1 MDFLNLNLD
10 KTLSGNSNTTISS
23 QKALKSY
30 IDAKRILLNFLQDQ
44 PPTTYNTGDKW
55 LNTSTKKLY
64 IATSS
69 SNWGNPID
77 LNIDQVYS
85 FENLFYHYDG
95 TNILNYS
102 TESITEQN
110 NNYEIKTWFGTQN
123 EYDALDNY
131 DANTLYN
138 IVDNA
143 SILSSLLATQT
154 EFNNSVSNK
163 AATPYQVNQALGNYL
178 PLAGGNLDA
187 GAILRL
193 TNTNNNTV
201 ALAYNTNN
209 YLTISNNLSV
219 SGNIT
224 TNSLIAST
232 GNIYNGST
240 TGPKVIWNNNYATS
254 SAAGIVK
261 PDNTTLTVDNT
272 GTLTV
277 IGGAGGG
284 GSVILL
290 QFLQSTTPTTYS
302 TNDKWLNISDYKLY
316 TATSSS
322 TWDSGQSITED
333 QIFGFNNL
341 LYHYDGT
348 NLIIYSTESV
358 KNQNDGVEIK
368 TWVGT
373 QDEYNSISTYD
384 NNTIY
389 NIINSDTSITNQY
402 HPPLLSFKWSEH
414 KFNSLSWLRA
424 DTFSWQNGNAY
435 KAGYQELL
443 SEYNNPSS
451 TMEIDGGEWVSSN
464 ITPFGS
470 LIDDEGIISGFTSN
484 TTFAS
489 FNAITPT
496 SSFEI
501 VVKCK
506 QDTLNANS
514 SIIFNDTNGLAGITF
529 RVVNAS
535 TGQINMWVANGSSAV
550 ISNVNTNATLSA
562 NTWTWFK
569 IAWDGTD
576 ITVSQSTDGT
586 TYTQTYTNTLSTP
599 PAFSQGRQTL
609 GGGARETYAFT
620 NGYID
625 LNECYL
631 DIDGERYWTGC
642 NYTPIITYKRTPRDY
657 KIADATQ
664 EQAILDLYNSTGVAR
679 YFILDTANT
688 RFKLA
693 RWKHNKY
700 QATAPVKGNGMT
712 LGLTDGTNN
721 YGLEYAYYNT
731 TSYGLQPEKSWYG
744 KDISSTSVTPP
755 AQWAP
760 QGAKL
765 GITTDPTKSGIE
777 ATLDT
782 DDMYLY
788 FYVGNFTQSAIEQ
801 TAGLNSELLNGK
813 VDISSLEEV
822 QCVVETYSNGTE
834 WYRVWSDGWCEQG
847 GIKDTSGSV
856 TFLKPFINTN
866 YIITTGM
873 LAEQDVYYAVGVH
886 INPTPTTTGFSASM
900 WNNSSAGGDFGSW
913 YWRAEGYIA

>member
-95 TNILNYS
+95 TDILNYS

-187 GAILRL
+187 GAVLRL

-201 ALAYNTNN
+201 SLAYNTSN

-232 GNIYNGST
+232 GNIYNGSA

-254 SAAGIVK
+254 STAGIIK

-277 IGGAGGG
+277 IGGSGGG

-302 TNDKWLNISDYKLY
+302 ANDKWLNISDYKLY

-322 TWDSGQSITED
+322 TWDSGESITED

-373 QDEYNSISTYD
+373 QDEYDSISTYD

-389 NIINSDTSITNQY
+389 NIVNSDTSITNQY

-424 DTFSWQNGNAY
+424 DTFSWQNGNVY
-435 KAGYQELL
+435 KAAYQHIVNDLILNVENLYCWSKPL
-443 SEYNNPSS
+443 GDVREVYTIDENPSVGDNVYV
-451 TMEIDGGEWVSSN
+451 IDNGFAVFYDTIIR
-464 ITPFGS
+464 ITTTGITTRQPIYNYERYSDGDLTSQKVITVPAQTETIGDYTIIYFEV
-470 LIDDEGIISGFTSN
+470 DDEHKIV
-484 TTFAS
+484 FADQE
-489 FNAITPT
+489 T
-496 SSFEI
+496 
-501 VVKCK
+501 
-506 QDTLNANS
+506 
-514 SIIFNDTNGLAGITF
+514 
-529 RVVNAS
+529 
-535 TGQINMWVANGSSAV
+535 AV
-550 ISNVNTNATLSA
+550 MNIYNAT
-562 NTWTWFK
+562 
-569 IAWDGTD
+569 G
-576 ITVSQSTDGT
+576 
-586 TYTQTYTNTLSTP
+586 
-599 PAFSQGRQTL
+599 
-609 GGGARETYAFT
+609 
-620 NGYID
+620 
-625 LNECYL
+625 
-631 DIDGERYWTGC
+631 
-642 NYTPIITYKRTPRDY
+642 
-657 KIADATQ
+657 DAK
-664 EQAILDLYNSTGVAR
+664 
-679 YFILDTANT
+679 YFILDTTNT
-688 RFKLA
+688 RFKLP

-700 QATAPVKGNGMT
+700 QAKAPVIGTGIALGFTNGQENFGTMAGGA
-712 LGLTDGTNN
+712 GLDTYQGDYGKAIGT
-721 YGLEYAYYNT
+721 AYSGTRT
-731 TSYGLQPEKSWYG
+731 TSG
-744 KDISSTSVTPP
+744 KVC
-755 AQWAP
+755 
-760 QGAKL
+760 
-765 GITTDPTKSGIE
+765 GIVTDPIKSGIE

-788 FYVGNFTQSAIEQ
+788 FYVGNFSQSAIEQ
-801 TAGLNSELLNGK
+801 TAGLNSELLNSK
-813 VDISSLEEV
+813 VDTSSLQEV
-822 QCVVETYSNGTE
+822 QCIVETYSSGTD
-834 WYRVWSDGWCEQG
+834 WYRIWSDGWCEQG
-847 GIKDTSGSV
+847 GQVTSLGTGASTNTV
-856 TFLKPFINTN
+856 TFLKPFTDTN
-866 YIITTGM
+866 YTLTFAAFGNGFNSGEANFRCTAYTSTTCTF
-873 LAEQDVYYAVGVH
+873 Y
-886 INPTPTTTGFSASM
+886 
-900 WNNSSAGGDFGSW
+900 NNSGTVTTYKW
-913 YWRAEGYIA
+913 YACGYIS

>member
-44 PPTTYNTGDKW
+44 PPTTYNAGDKW

-95 TNILNYS
+95 TDILNYS

-187 GAILRL
+187 GAVLRL
-193 TNTNNNTV
+193 TNTNNGVIT
-201 ALAYNTNN
+201 LAYNTSN
-209 YLTISNNLSV
+209 YLTMSNNLSV

-232 GNIYNGST
+232 GNIYNGSA

-254 SAAGIVK
+254 STAGIVK

-302 TNDKWLNISDYKLY
+302 ANDKWLNISDYKLY

-322 TWDSGQSITED
+322 TWDSGESITED

-389 NIINSDTSITNQY
+389 NIVDSDTSITNQY

-424 DTFSWQNGNAY
+424 DTFSWQSGDVY
-435 KAGYQELL
+435 KAAYQHVVNDLILNVENLYCW
-443 SEYNNPSS
+443 SKPIGDVREVYTIDENPSVGDNVYV
-451 TMEIDGGEWVSSN
+451 IDNGFAVFYDTIIR
-464 ITPFGS
+464 ITTTGITTRQPTYNYERYSDGDLTSQKVITVPPQTETIGDYTVIYFEV
-470 LIDDEGIISGFTSN
+470 DDEHKIV
-484 TTFAS
+484 FADQE
-489 FNAITPT
+489 T
-496 SSFEI
+496 
-501 VVKCK
+501 
-506 QDTLNANS
+506 
-514 SIIFNDTNGLAGITF
+514 
-529 RVVNAS
+529 
-535 TGQINMWVANGSSAV
+535 AV
-550 ISNVNTNATLSA
+550 MNIYNAT
-562 NTWTWFK
+562 
-569 IAWDGTD
+569 G
-576 ITVSQSTDGT
+576 
-586 TYTQTYTNTLSTP
+586 
-599 PAFSQGRQTL
+599 
-609 GGGARETYAFT
+609 
-620 NGYID
+620 
-625 LNECYL
+625 
-631 DIDGERYWTGC
+631 
-642 NYTPIITYKRTPRDY
+642 
-657 KIADATQ
+657 DAK
-664 EQAILDLYNSTGVAR
+664 
-679 YFILDTANT
+679 YFILDTTNT
-688 RFKLA
+688 RFKLP

-700 QATAPVKGNGMT
+700 QAKAPVVGNGKTMGFT
-712 LGLTDGTNN
+712 NGTTNYSFGASSDQQNLSVFNSNAYGVNVGDTITRTSTTTDLTANKAVG
-721 YGLEYAYYNT
+721 
-731 TSYGLQPEKSWYG
+731 
-744 KDISSTSVTPP
+744 V
-755 AQWAP
+755 
-760 QGAKL
+760 
-765 GITTDPTKSGIE
+765 TTDPTKSGIE

-801 TAGLNSELLNGK
+801 TAGLNSELLNSK
-813 VDISSLEEV
+813 VDISSLQEV
-822 QCVVETYSNGTE
+822 QCVVETYSSGTS
-834 WYRVWSDGWCEQG
+834 WYRIWSDGWCEQG
-847 GIKDTSGSV
+847 GQTVSILGGNYADT
-856 TFLKPFINTN
+856 TFLKPFADTN
-866 YIITTGM
+866 YSIQAIGIGEYSARAEGNFIISLKDTTYFRLYSG
-873 LAEQDVYYAVGVH
+873 YY
-886 INPTPTTTGFSASM
+886 NSKPFS
-900 WNNSSAGGDFGSW
+900 WK
-913 YWRAEGYIA
+913 AEGYIS